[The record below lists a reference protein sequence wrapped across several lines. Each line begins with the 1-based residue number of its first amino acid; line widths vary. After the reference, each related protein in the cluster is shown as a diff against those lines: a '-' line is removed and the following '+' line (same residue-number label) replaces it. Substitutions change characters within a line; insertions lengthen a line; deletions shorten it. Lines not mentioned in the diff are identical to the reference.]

1 MAHANEK
8 QQAHRL
14 LDQLDA
20 GQLAAV
26 IHLLQVMT
34 DPVARAIANAPLED
48 EPISEEET
56 RAVEAAKAWLKDHEP
71 IPHEEV
77 LAEFGL
83 TSEDFE
89 RMGRT
94 PLEPHDTK
102 G

>member
-1 MAHANEK
+1 MAPANEK
-8 QQAHRL
+8 QQAHQL
-14 LDQLDA
+14 LEQLDA

-34 DPVARAIANAPLED
+34 DPVARSLANAPVDD
-48 EPISEEET
+48 EPVTEEEAREIAAA
-56 RAVEAAKAWLKDHEP
+56 RASLDRGEG

-83 TSEDFE
+83 TLEDFE

-94 PLEPHDTK
+94 PADPPKTNR
-102 G
+102 